1 MLAHELEEEPVPPSP
16 TFAEL
21 IEMVLRDTNSEEVLD
36 QLARASLA
44 VRQISET
51 GDAVLGHFVDQARK
65 NGRSWVEISNVLGVT
80 KQAVHKRFAG
90 DGLADQRWL
99 RRYTERARHAVEA
112 ASAIARQFQHTV
124 VGTEHILLGFF
135 EEPECL
141 AAKILV
147 GAGADRETVTAA
159 VLRHV
164 PRGTEPSPVRQDF
177 AETGQ
182 AVDPLTHRAVDAL
195 SRALGEALKLG
206 HNYVGTEH
214 VLLAL
219 YGDPESVAAKVLAEV
234 GPDAGTAKAG
244 VVEAVAQQTS

>member
-1 MLAHELEEEPVPPSP
+1 LRRNPVAPPP
-16 TFAEL
+16 TFTEL
-21 IEMVLRDTNSEEVLD
+21 IEMVLREANSEEVLD
-36 QLARASLA
+36 QLAGASLA
-44 VRQISET
+44 VNQISET

-90 DGLADQRWL
+90 DGSADQRWM

-112 ASAIARQFQHTV
+112 ASAIARGFQHNV
-124 VGTEHILLGFF
+124 VGTEHVLLGFF

-141 AAKILV
+141 AAEILV

-177 AETGQ
+177 GEAGE
-182 AVDPLTHRAVDAL
+182 AADPPLTHRAVDAL

-206 HNYVGTEH
+206 HKYVGTEH

-244 VVEAVAQQTS
+244 VVEALAQQTT